1 MNENQLTCIRMHHL
15 KGDTVCLYLYRN
27 KGGRGMIQLGSTYK
41 NWIIGQ
47 VKYRETTKVNIKA
60 GEGL

>member
-1 MNENQLTCIRMHHL
+1 MHHL

-60 GEGL
+60 DEGL